1 MIIMSDANDTGA
13 IKKVE
18 HVNLLHGEAI
28 ENLREK
34 VHQLEHEL
42 KDTRDMARDT
52 LHIAIGVDGKNGLR
66 SAISELSVTVYKI
79 KDDFLFLRET
89 AHNYKELKSIIGKF
103 LLSGMFAFL
112 FQLGGIVWF
121 FSKEH
126 VGQEQIA
133 HDMAEMVLKLK
144 TLDDNIKTL
153 SQSDLEQKIEKKYT
167 QPKEP

>member
-1 MIIMSDANDTGA
+1 MSDIKGVEA
-13 IKKVE
+13 IKRAE

-34 VHQLEHEL
+34 VQQLEHEL

-79 KDDFLFLRET
+79 KEDFLFLRET

-103 LLSGMFAFL
+103 LLSGMLAFL
-112 FQLGGIVWF
+112 FQLGGVVWF

-133 HDMAEMVLKLK
+133 RDMADMTLKLK
-144 TLDDNIKTL
+144 AIDDSIKTL
-153 SQSDLEQKIEKKYT
+153 SQADLEQKMEKKYN